1 MTDPAI
7 RGETVNFTWGHIFLL
22 AEKMFFYSDQE
33 LAERLKVSRSTIHR
47 HKNGETFHFQPQID
61 VYQAAFAPPDEEKK
75 TLQDCFQK
83 LIASLDNDTFPEGF
97 RRPRYNNYQRN
108 IEYLIAQADETGR
121 LAKKKKP
128 SRWERTDDDKAG
140 ASFQEK
146 PDEGQIFPIEEVPEF
161 EIPEPKYYL
170 EYNNDR
176 LNESFGMYDAWS
188 TVSESLDPDLAEKW
202 GSVCV
207 TDEFCK
213 SIKDYGIEDFLKIA
227 PSDLLPMRRVVA
239 RDNVNHI
246 RNTARFLEHMEPAMD
261 HMMITNENK
270 EIFFYISQFT
280 WLLHRYLRFLIEN
293 SNNSDLFGNEFILM
307 LSDDGELERT
317 ANKYYDELKF
327 RFEDLKKRMKSENE
341 RKPN

>member
-1 MTDPAI
+1 M
-7 RGETVNFTWGHIFLL
+7 NFTWGHVFLL
-22 AEKMFFYSDQE
+22 AEKMFFYSDQK
-33 LAERLKVSRSTIHR
+33 LAEKLGVSRTTIHR
-47 HKNGETFHFQPQID
+47 HKKGKSLCFEPQVKIYEE
-61 VYQAAFAPPDEEKK
+61 VFAPPDAKPE
-75 TLQDCFQK
+75 TLQGCFQK
-83 LIASLDNDTFPEGF
+83 LSVLLDNDTFPEDF
-97 RRPRYNNYQRN
+97 RKPKYGDYRKS
-108 IEYLIAQADETGR
+108 IEYLVAQADETGR
-121 LAKKKKP
+121 SEKKKQSSEK
-128 SRWERTDDDKAG
+128 ERSDADKAG
-140 ASFQEK
+140 VSFQEQA
-146 PDEGQIFPIEEVPEF
+146 DEGRIFQIEEAPEF

-176 LNESFGMYDAWS
+176 LNESFGMYDAWNI
-188 TVSESLDPDLAEKW
+188 VSESLNPDLAEKW

-246 RNTARFLEHMEPAMD
+246 RNTVRFLEHMEPAMD

-280 WLLHRYLRFLIEN
+280 WLLHRYLRLLIEN

-307 LSDDGELERT
+307 LSDDSELERT
-317 ANKYYDELKF
+317 ANEYYGELKF
-327 RFEDLKKRMKSENE
+327 RFEDLKERMKSENE